1 MLGVY
6 YEDDEGFE
14 DDDNHKDNEM
24 AIPSKSI
31 KQGFQ
36 FRRKYMDVGVG
47 QVKKKFHNQ
56 KKVTKPK
63 KSVPKYNE
71 IMHRPTHHLEEIVHF
86 APSFHHYLP
95 SKSQGCIKQTSCKF
109 QNMITLQSR
118 IWGYQ
123 IFSGRT
129 ISKPVSG

>member
-47 QVKKKFHNQ
+47 QVKKSST
-56 KKVTKPK
+56 TKK
-63 KSVPKYNE
+63 KSQ
-71 IMHRPTHHLEEIVHF
+71 
-86 APSFHHYLP
+86 SQ
-95 SKSQGCIKQTSCKF
+95 KSRYPNTMKSCTGLR
-109 QNMITLQSR
+109 ITLKKLFISPLHS
-118 IWGYQ
+118 I
-123 IFSGRT
+123 T
-129 ISKPVSG
+129 ISHQNPKVALNKHLASFRT